1 MPRLLTVVGLVI
13 LGQLC
18 WTEAFLGYE
27 PKNRLPTPESPQ
39 LSNLV
44 IANYVVAASLIFSA
58 TTIKEATLAQTEEL
72 VTINKEL
79 VTINKQLAAISAK
92 IDSFAAASEKAKA
105 LVDARYD
112 TNEAMGYVVTI
123 VGLGALLLF
132 GGNWIVSAFRRYFKI

>member
-1 MPRLLTVVGLVI
+1 MLDSGL
-13 LGQLC
+13 
-18 WTEAFLGYE
+18 LGYE

-72 VTINKEL
+72 VAQREEL

-92 IDSFAAASEKAKA
+92 IGSFATASEKAQA
-105 LVDARYD
+105 LADAKYD
-112 TNEAMGYVVTI
+112 ANQAMGNLVFI
-123 VGLGALLLF
+123 VAPLGALLF
-132 GGNWIVSAFRRYFKI
+132 FAVSAFRRYFKI